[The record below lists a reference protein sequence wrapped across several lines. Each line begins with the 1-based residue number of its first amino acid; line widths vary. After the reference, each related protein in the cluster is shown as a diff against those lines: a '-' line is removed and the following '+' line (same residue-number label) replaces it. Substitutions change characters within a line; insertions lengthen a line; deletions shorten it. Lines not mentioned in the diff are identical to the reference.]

1 MIEIGSLVTY
11 RSTDEMGIVYDVWY
25 PNGTFGSPI
34 YKIRWFDG
42 TSGNL
47 SKTYLRFVA

>member
-25 PNGTFGSPI
+25 PPDFGSPI

-42 TSGNL
+42 KKGNL
-47 SKTYLRFVA
+47 SKTYLRLIA

>member
-11 RSTDEMGIVYDVWY
+11 RSTDEMGVVYDIHY
-25 PNGTFGSPI
+25 TQGTFSTPI

-47 SKTYLRFVA
+47 SSTYLRFVA

>member
-11 RSTDEMGIVYDVWY
+11 RSTDEMGIVYDVYYTPGCWNT
-25 PNGTFGSPI
+25 PV

-42 TSGNL
+42 TKGNL
-47 SKTYLRFVA
+47 SKTYLRLIA

>member
-11 RSTDEMGIVYDVWY
+11 RSTDEMGIVYDVHY
-25 PNGTFGSPI
+25 IPDCSTPV

-42 TSGNL
+42 TKGNL
-47 SKTYLRFVA
+47 SRTFLRLIA